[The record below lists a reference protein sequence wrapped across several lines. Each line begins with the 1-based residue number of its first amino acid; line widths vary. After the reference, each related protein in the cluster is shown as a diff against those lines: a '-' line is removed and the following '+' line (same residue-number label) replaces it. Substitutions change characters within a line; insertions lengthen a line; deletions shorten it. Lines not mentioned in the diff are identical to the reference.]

1 MKLLIVCFS
10 LLVISSAAYAEQSV
24 EVFDGKKYQVKIT
37 SNCEEGEMT
46 CDNIVFESKSKKSG
60 KSIVLKGET
69 VNTDCPG
76 VCNFRG
82 YRYKNGD
89 YSYTILSNQQYKNVW
104 SLSIMKGDKVIGMDE
119 GSIN

>member
-1 MKLLIVCFS
+1 M
-10 LLVISSAAYAEQSV
+10 